1 MLIIPINST
10 DELLEFYARIATY
23 LHEYKSVYGEIN
35 LFQDLIS
42 LFTFIQIHVIK
53 LHELLLHVKYELLM

>member
-1 MLIIPINST
+1 MS
-10 DELLEFYARIATY
+10 LLEFYARIATY

-53 LHELLLHVKYELLM
+53 LHVLLLHVKYELLM